1 MASVMKK
8 AAIASSLTISAFA
21 VVISAAPAMA
31 SQINDPTPG
40 VTVNT
45 NTPNYDVTIDCD
57 TLPFGG
63 QELYTGPTQHGT
75 YTLHMNSNCQDNSV
89 YLMQVDDN
97 GDTDETGGYTVGG
110 VHNGPSGWI
119 AIPATMTLDPDTYVT
134 VKKLQDNDFF
144 NIRYN
149 GSDVNQVTPVVTP
162 LANTGFNSGLYSMLA
177 GGLIA
182 LGVGSTIAARA
193 VKLRK

>member
-1 MASVMKK
+1 MASALKK
-8 AAIASSLTISAFA
+8 VATLSAITISALA
-21 VVISAAPAMA
+21 VVVSAAPAMA
-31 SQINDPTPG
+31 NRIDTPPTG
-40 VTVNT
+40 VTVNQG
-45 NTPNYDVTIDCD
+45 TPNYDVTIDCD
-57 TLPFGG
+57 NLPFGG
-63 QELYTGPTQHGT
+63 QELFTGPTQHGT

-119 AIPATMTLDPDTYVT
+119 AIPETMTLDPDTYVT

-149 GSDVNQVTPVVTP
+149 GSDVNQVAPVATP
-162 LANTGFNSGLYSMLA
+162 LANTGFDSGFYSMLA
-177 GGLIA
+177 GSLIA
-182 LGVGSTIAARA
+182 LGFGSTIAARA
-193 VKLRK
+193 GKRRK